1 MRLQTFLARPS
12 LRSSLF
18 ALAVACTI
26 PIALVACGL
35 VWFFTTKEFDQYE
48 RDLADRAALM
58 LNAVELKIQNV
69 MENLQVLAESPAI
82 AAGDFARFETHVR
95 AAAPLVGGYGVL
107 LVDRGGQMLINTR
120 RASGEQLSNR
130 GFLGTQEKVFQTG
143 EPQISDLI
151 RSATSGNVIV
161 SVEVP

>member
-58 LNAVELKIQNV
+58 LNAVELKLQNV
-69 MENLQVLAESPAI
+69 LEDLQVLAESPTI
-82 AAGDFARFETHVR
+82 AAGDFESFGAHMRATH
-95 AAAPLVGGYGVL
+95 PLVGGYGIVL
-107 LVDRGGQMLINTR
+107 ADRSGQLLISTR
-120 RASGEQLSNR
+120 RAPGTPLSKR
-130 GFLGTQEKVFQTG
+130 GNLDTQQKVFQTG
-143 EPQISDLI
+143 QP
-151 RSATSGNVIV
+151 
-161 SVEVP
+161 